1 MDAGTRMDGIPC
13 LMLWEL
19 MLSVMYRLP
28 TTKLPDRRS
37 KHNGVYEVLATV
49 DYIPTTLPQPLG
61 NAKLVLLE
69 DNDAVIKMIIKGRTH
84 TN

>member
-1 MDAGTRMDGIPC
+1 MDGIPS
-13 LMLWEL
+13 LMLREL
-19 MLSVMYRLP
+19 ILTVMY
-28 TTKLPDRRS
+28 KLPSEKLPKRKL
-37 KHNGVYEVLATV
+37 KHNGVYELLETV
-49 DYIPTTLPQPLG
+49 DYVPATLPRPLG